1 MKLKRIDVITK
12 KKIKNTQTDV
22 TRRLKVPDVVY
33 EQAVRLLRDA
43 DELTIGAVMRQERAN
58 TGSIVSFSLD
68 SNR

>member
-1 MKLKRIDVITK
+1 M
-12 KKIKNTQTDV
+12 
-22 TRRLKVPDVVY
+22 PDAVY

>member
-12 KKIKNTQTDV
+12 KKKNTQTDV